1 MYPSY
6 SSYFLFYVGSMF
18 DNIRSVGAHSPPLDS
33 PFSLISSLTLPN
45 HLLLDLPLFLLP
57 CSCTFI
63 TIALLPMYALPF
75 TSHAHTTSTSFLGSK
90 SSKIV
95 VSLFFWKQLFNIL
108 FLKLNNNNVDY
119 VLLCM
124 RTRTFVIMFVIYFTI
139 VVCHAKKMVLCF

>member
-18 DNIRSVGAHSPPLDS
+18 DNIRSVGAHSPLDS
-33 PFSLISSLTLPN
+33 PFTLISSFTLSN
-45 HLLLDLPLFLLP
+45 HLLLGLTLFLFP

-63 TIALLPMYALPF
+63 TIALLPTYALPF

-95 VSLFFWKQLFNIL
+95 VSLFLANNYFNIL

-119 VLLCM
+119 NKNIYCCSC
-124 RTRTFVIMFVIYFTI
+124 TFVICLIY
-139 VVCHAKKMVLCF
+139 VLF